1 MARNPDAREP
11 RRDRDIPFDPA
22 DLRAELR
29 RETQLLRDEFKEEW
43 RRAVA
48 EGLAG
53 MRDERA
59 ADLRGRGRRSGREPL
74 SRDRVVDTAMDL
86 MDKHGLDGVTMRRIA
101 MKLETGPASIYV
113 HVRSMAELHGHMLD
127 RILAGLDLEDTKG
140 SWRERIARLL
150 DRYVALLD
158 AHPELAISAMAAR
171 PSGHNYLALVE
182 RLLALMAEGGVPD
195 GQRSWGVDL
204 LLLWAT
210 AGAVENAERAEVG
223 GLPSDWDA
231 LRTAMANGE
240 TYPNIT
246 KIGIDLVGGT
256 PAQRDRWAIDALL
269 TGIAGTPR
277 A

>member
-1 MARNPDAREP
+1 M
-11 RRDRDIPFDPA
+11 
-22 DLRAELR
+22 ELM
-29 RETQLLRDEFKEEW
+29 
-43 RRAVA
+43 
-48 EGLAG
+48 G
-53 MRDERA
+53 
-59 ADLRGRGRRSGREPL
+59 
-74 SRDRVVDTAMDL
+74 
-86 MDKHGLDGVTMRRIA
+86 KHGLDGVTMRRIA

-127 RILAGLDLEDTKG
+127 RTLADLDLEDTEG
-140 SWRERIARLL
+140 GWRERIARLL
-150 DRYVALLD
+150 DRYVGLLD

-210 AGAVENAERAEVG
+210 AGAVENAEREESSVRASE
-223 GLPSDWDA
+223 WDA
-231 LRTAMANGE
+231 LRIAIANGD
-240 TYPNIT
+240 TYPHIT
-246 KIGIDLVGGT
+246 AIGLDLVAGT
-256 PAQRDRWAIDALL
+256 PEQRGRWAIDALL